1 MHRGMKPREW
11 GLLSRLCR
19 ELLQACGNPLFS
31 EVYARFNRYS
41 HLPFFF
47 TCDDSPLRAQM
58 DWHGDFF
65 TALETGTSRKNTTG

>member
-1 MHRGMKPREW
+1 MKPREW

-41 HLPFFF
+41 HLPFLVK
-47 TCDDSPLRAQM
+47 CVGYPKPAQKVLQL
-58 DWHGDFF
+58 DFF
-65 TALETGTSRKNTTG
+65 